1 VWEAGKQ
8 VGGRR
13 GDSRRVFQR
22 QSRSRLF
29 SPLQVIIH
37 MQVVDIRTRYTFKNE
52 GKQPV
57 DSVIVCT
64 EPELAHHLAFFEVIA

>member
-1 VWEAGKQ
+1 MCGKTRAAG
-8 VGGRR
+8 VPTPFFF
-13 GDSRRVFQR
+13 SRRAIADR
-22 QSRSRLF
+22 AALPPS
-29 SPLQVIIH
+29 QVIIH